1 MRIWLC
7 GLVIAMGVAVAG
19 AASAQ
24 PAISRGEQYV
34 GIGYQECMDRARA
47 AFQSQGWVNIGS
59 GGSYVNAFKGESGA
73 YITCNESPAGR
84 TIVNIFVASNSP
96 NSGAERVALQ
106 TAMGSTGSPPIAA
119 GPAPI
124 AGRSFSWI
132 DNGRSNGTIQ
142 FSANGTA
149 VIDWYEQY
157 RNQVWRIDGC
167 CALIVSTLDG
177 AYVTRLTWDSQQE
190 AYVGVRDASSRTQD
204 GVRTI
209 MRAQ

>member
-1 MRIWLC
+1 MRGWLC
-7 GLVIAMGVAVAG
+7 GLVIAMGVTFTGVAW
-19 AASAQ
+19 AQ
-24 PAISRGEQYV
+24 PAVSRGEQ
-34 GIGYQECMDRARA
+34 IFSINYQDCMARARA
-47 AFQSQGWVNIGS
+47 AFQSQGWVNIGE

-106 TAMGSTGSPPIAA
+106 SAMNSSPPPPIAA

-124 AGRSFSWI
+124 AGRSFTWM
-132 DNGRSNGTIQ
+132 DNGRSNGVIQ
-142 FSANGTA
+142 FAANGTA
-149 VIDWYEQY
+149 TIDWYEQY

-177 AYVTRLTWDSQQE
+177 AYITRLTWDPQQG
-190 AYVGVRDASSRTQD
+190 AYVGVRDASSRVQD

-209 MRAQ
+209 MRPQ

>member
-1 MRIWLC
+1 MRGWLC
-7 GLVIAMGVAVAG
+7 GLVIAMGVVVTGEAW
-19 AASAQ
+19 AQ
-24 PAISRGEQYV
+24 PAVSRGEQYFN
-34 GIGYQECMDRARA
+34 IGYQECMDRARA

-106 TAMGSTGSPPIAA
+106 TAMGSGAPPVVDA

-124 AGRSFSWI
+124 AGRSFTWI
-132 DNGRSNGTIQ
+132 DNGRTNGTIQ
-142 FSANGTA
+142 FAANGTA

-177 AYVTRLTWDSQQE
+177 AYVTRLTWDPQQK
-190 AYVGVRDASSRTQD
+190 AYVGVRDGSSRAQD

-209 MRAQ
+209 MRPQ